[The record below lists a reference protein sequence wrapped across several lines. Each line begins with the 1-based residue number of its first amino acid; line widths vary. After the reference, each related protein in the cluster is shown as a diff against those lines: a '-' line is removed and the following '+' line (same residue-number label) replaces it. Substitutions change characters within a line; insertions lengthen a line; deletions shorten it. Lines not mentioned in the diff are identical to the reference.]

1 MNNLPRGTSEPPP
14 GGPGPLSSGASG
26 ERPMSM
32 PAAGGWV
39 AGVTFL
45 FLWLIGTIAYFRPDE
60 RLDVISSFGCQAVA
74 YLLGLFGV
82 LQIHAPRASIRELL
96 GVRRTH
102 AAFYP
107 IAIAL
112 GVALEGPIAAI
123 YDAIERRW
131 PSGVSERELV
141 KIFAEA
147 SALEL
152 VALGAVFIALGPA
165 LEEIFFRGALV
176 RPLRKRYGAPLV
188 IAGTSALF
196 AVAHLEW
203 QKFLPIAIFGV
214 FLGVLR
220 VASGSLLPPVL
231 LHATYNAIQCYALLT
246 AAAADPAGEP
256 TAAQTAGA
264 GAPIPAWVVAA
275 SSACALVLVALA
287 FALGNRAEAAVRAR
301 EKDAP

>member
-1 MNNLPRGTSEPPP
+1 MNDLPRGTPDPPP
-14 GGPGPLSSGASG
+14 SGGAGPLSPGESG

-45 FLWLIGTIAYFRPDE
+45 FLWLLGIIATFRPDE

-112 GVALEGPIAAI
+112 GVALEGPIAAV

-152 VALGAVFIALGPA
+152 AALGAVFIALGPA
-165 LEEIFFRGALV
+165 VEEIFFRGALV
-176 RPLRKRYGAPLV
+176 RPLRQRYAAPLV
-188 IAGTSALF
+188 IAATSALF
-196 AVAHLEW
+196 AVAHIEW

-246 AAAADPAGEP
+246 VAAADPAGE
-256 TAAQTAGA
+256 AAAAPPA
-264 GAPIPAWVVAA
+264 GAPAPAWVVAA

-287 FALGNRAEAAVRAR
+287 IALGNRAEAAVRAR